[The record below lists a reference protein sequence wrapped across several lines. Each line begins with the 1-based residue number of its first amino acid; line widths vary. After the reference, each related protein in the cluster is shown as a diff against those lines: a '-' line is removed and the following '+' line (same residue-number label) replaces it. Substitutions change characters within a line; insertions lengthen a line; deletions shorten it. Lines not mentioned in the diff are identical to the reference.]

1 MWENVNGEWIFMD
14 KEMGADEYERSVV
27 ESNRVRISGGA
38 CADAGRGLTAG
49 GVAVGVAGGLMAA
62 KAAPRVGGWL
72 LWMALIAIVLMVIM

>member
-1 MWENVNGEWIFMD
+1 MWENINGEWIFMD

-27 ESNRVRISGGA
+27 ESNCVRSAGRV

-62 KAAPRVGGWL
+62 RAVPRIGGWL
-72 LWMALIAIVLMVIM
+72 LWMALIAVVLMVIM